1 MEGVAEQVEGGLFL
15 RSVASVAEWLRWDG
29 RGGNWGGWRWG
40 SPQRDRAS
48 ARVNQD
54 YAHRTVPAGWCHH
67 APAMAQIAPL
77 VPGGRNP
84 KEEAGPAANSGRR
97 EGARTGRTF
106 LGQVS
111 LHLEEARGDVE
122 GDAGSA
128 CFGQVSRRLGRFL
141 KRLPKSRSWSDG
153 LRVLRRSSSN
163 GSLLPSSGKAKG
175 EEPTGKKKKKR
186 CLAAGSCAVMV
197 LMEGGGGGSSW
208 VGWGPKYSRI
218 CAGQSICELH

>member
-1 MEGVAEQVEGGLFL
+1 MEGGLFL
-15 RSVASVAEWLRWDG
+15 RSLAPVAEWLRWDG

-40 SPQRDRAS
+40 SPQRDRDRAS
-48 ARVNQD
+48 AGSNRD
-54 YAHRTVPAGWCHH
+54 YAHRTVPAGWCHR

-77 VPGGRNP
+77 VPGGRGP
-84 KEEAGPAANSGRR
+84 KEEEAGPAAGSGRR

-106 LGQVS
+106 LLGQVS
-111 LHLEEARGDVE
+111 LHLEEARGDAE

-163 GSLLPSSGKAKG
+163 GSLLPASGKERSPRGERKG
-175 EEPTGKKKKKR
+175 VWLLE
-186 CLAAGSCAVMV
+186 V
-197 LMEGGGGGSSW
+197 
-208 VGWGPKYSRI
+208 VGWW
-218 CAGQSICELH
+218 